1 MRSWLAKVLAG
12 IDLTC
17 PTFNPI
23 VNPVMNIDNL
33 IEKLI
38 NAKSQGAT
46 TVDIVDQNW
55 YEYTIEA
62 VELND
67 SDEDAKTV
75 IIQVGSDW

>member
-1 MRSWLAKVLAG
+1 M
-12 IDLTC
+12 TC
-17 PTFNPI
+17 PPSTSNI
-23 VNPVMNIDNL
+23 NTVMNIDNL

-62 VELND
+62 VEVNG
-67 SDEDAKTV
+67 SDDDAKTV

>member
-1 MRSWLAKVLAG
+1 
-12 IDLTC
+12 
-17 PTFNPI
+17 
-23 VNPVMNIDNL
+23 MNIDNL

-75 IIQVGSDW
+75 VIQVGSDW

>member
-1 MRSWLAKVLAG
+1 M
-12 IDLTC
+12 TC
-17 PTFNPI
+17 PTTISNI
-23 VNPVMNIDNL
+23 NPVMNIDNL

>member
-1 MRSWLAKVLAG
+1 
-12 IDLTC
+12 
-17 PTFNPI
+17 
-23 VNPVMNIDNL
+23 MNIDNL

-62 VELND
+62 VEVNG
-67 SDEDAKTV
+67 SDDDAKTV
-75 IIQVGSDW
+75 VIQVGSDW